1 MNALEKSMKALIA
14 IAAALS
20 GAVVATA
27 APSVDDTHLAATAD
41 IVAPEE
47 RPALPQVEHAGPVA
61 YMNGGAGLDE
71 AGYMKAHAREFSLQ
85 VIFSGRGG
93 EYGVADRVSVQRGGE
108 EIAAVEEAGP
118 YLLMQLPPGRYTVEA
133 DFDGGVE
140 RRSVTIGQGTRRID
154 WSTAKASD

>member
-1 MNALEKSMKALIA
+1 MKALIA
-14 IAAALS
+14 IVAAFS

-27 APSVDDTHLAATAD
+27 APMIDDTHLAATAEMPD

-47 RPALPQVEHAGPVA
+47 RPALPQVEHAGTIA

-71 AGYMKAHAREFSLQ
+71 AGYMKARSREFSLQ

-108 EIAAVEEAGP
+108 EIATIEEAGP
-118 YLLMQLPPGRYTVEA
+118 YLLMKLPPGRYTVEA

-140 RRSVTIGQGTRRID
+140 RRSVTIGQGTQRID
-154 WSTAKASD
+154 WNTAKASD